1 MVGMRTA
8 GLLWTIALSAALG
21 TAHSQASLRC
31 GPFGEPPA
39 PMPRTY
45 KGAVDRGQT
54 INEEVMTT
62 PYRVL
67 FLGDSLTERW
77 DPEIWERHYAVRGA
91 LNAGVSGDRTEN
103 LLWRL
108 ENGNLD
114 GPPPEVVVLL
124 IGTNDLGL
132 ERTPQE
138 TAEGIRAILAVLKS
152 RLPNARILLLGIWP
166 RALAP
171 FRPLRLAIAEVN
183 RLIRGCAD
191 GASIQYLDLGDA
203 LLDPDGRLS
212 PAVSPDRLHL
222 SALGYARIAPRL
234 DRALDRLLE
243 TRR

>member
-1 MVGMRTA
+1 MRTA
-8 GLLWTIALSAALG
+8 SLLCTMAFGAVLG
-21 TAHSQASLRC
+21 TAHAHTSLRC
-31 GPFGEPPA
+31 GPFGEPPT

-45 KGAVDRGQT
+45 TAAVDRGRT
-54 INEEVMTT
+54 INEEIRTT

-67 FLGDSLTERW
+67 FFGDSLTERW
-77 DPEIWERHYAVRGA
+77 DREIWGRHYALRGA

-114 GPPPEVVVLL
+114 GPPPEGVVLL

-132 ERTPQE
+132 GRTPQD
-138 TAEGIRAILAVLKS
+138 TAEGIRAILAVLRS

-183 RLIRGCAD
+183 RLISGCAD
-191 GASIQYLDLGDA
+191 GASIQFLDLGDA
-203 LLDPDGRLS
+203 LLDRDGRLT

-234 DRALDRLLE
+234 DAALDRLLAHA
-243 TRR
+243 R